1 MTKLEEHHEVL
12 VKTFKDKHGN
22 KLIST
27 LAKIKDLE
35 AFIKQIAEIRGIKK
49 PILILAADGNTN
61 QCVISG
67 IIREEGEDDMEDGE
81 SEYNFNGVKR
91 VLMLAKVDGI
101 PETYANVKILLDS
114 LDLPKLSKS
123 F

>member
-1 MTKLEEHHEVL
+1 MP
-12 VKTFKDKHGN
+12 
-22 KLIST
+22 
-27 LAKIKDLE
+27 
-35 AFIKQIAEIRGIKK
+35 GIKK
-49 PILILAADGNTN
+49 PILILGADGNTN

-81 SEYNFNGVKR
+81 SDYNFNGVKR

-114 LDLPKLSKS
+114 LIMAVRTQFLVQNILVENHKGVLLHIVRNSI
-123 F
+123 